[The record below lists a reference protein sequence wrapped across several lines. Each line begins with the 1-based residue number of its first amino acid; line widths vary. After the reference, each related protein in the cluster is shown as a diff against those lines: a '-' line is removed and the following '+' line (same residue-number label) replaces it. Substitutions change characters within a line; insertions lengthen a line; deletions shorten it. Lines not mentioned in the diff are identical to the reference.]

1 MTDAFI
7 ESLQQ
12 ISDADCVRMCFK
24 DFRQPLSRQEGEILF
39 AEIDRLQE
47 ERAALE
53 QLCRYFAGNFRGQD
67 NVAGKAAAKFYE
79 RFGET

>member
-7 ESLQQ
+7 ESLKQ

-24 DFRQPLSRQEGEILF
+24 DFRQPLSRLEGDILF
-39 AEIDRLQE
+39 AEIDRLRE

-53 QLCRYFAGNFRGQD
+53 QMCRYFAGNFRGLGT
-67 NVAGKAAAKFYE
+67 VAGMVAAKFYE
-79 RFGET
+79 RFGEP